1 MIELCC
7 EYLSVLCIWLYV
19 LIMSHMRLKVNPHSI
34 VAWMS
39 RKSFLKTG
47 PKSMIAQMYF
57 SIFSN
62 NLKMLKND
70 CNQNKWNCDLKNN
83 IVFVSD
89 LLWNLTTAEIP
100 LAKIRNEISVTHL
113 HSHRRVLEN
122 NMHIIVTGTAYQIVW
137 RIELCRKNRQGTHW
151 SNN

>member
-7 EYLSVLCIWLYV
+7 EYLSVLWIWLYV

-70 CNQNKWNCDLKNN
+70 SNQNKWNCDLKNN

-137 RIELCRKNRQGTHW
+137 RIELWRKNRQGTHW